1 MRSTLCPLPH
11 RRAWPHLVCA
21 CAFTLCGRMFTVCVQ
36 VAAVPLAGMFGL
48 CVIFLGISLVC
59 QLRLEALAPASV
71 GYHRTVTDE
80 ESSEHH
86 SGLKHSDSGV
96 APDPS

>member
-1 MRSTLCPLPH
+1 MCIHP
-11 RRAWPHLVCA
+11 VCA
-21 CAFTLCGRMFTVCVQ
+21 YVHCVCVQ